1 MSWAGGGGEH
11 SLRVK
16 PQGSQGPPR
25 QVNQSLGPAGGG
37 GGEQVSPSP
46 LGHCASR
53 TQPRAS
59 KFEFEEKS
67 SSSHLRRLKSF
78 LPPKANRK

>member
-25 QVNQSLGPAGGG
+25 QVNQSLGPAGE
-37 GGEQVSPSP
+37 GEGSKCHPPHWGTVLRGPSP
-46 LGHCASR
+46 GHLSL
-53 TQPRAS
+53 S
-59 KFEFEEKS
+59 
-67 SSSHLRRLKSF
+67 LRRRVPALT
-78 LPPKANRK
+78 